1 MPQTAVRSTA
11 EEVRKALL
19 AMLQTKSA
27 EVDCDVPLR
36 ADFTECVNAALHS
49 LEAFL
54 RALDGEHARTL
65 PDFDTLPPETVYDL
79 LTKNPTELFYPEK
92 TGPDLTAL
100 RAKML
105 VDAAEVH
112 RNSRALIAKFSEVFP
127 EGDKERFK
135 AAVEFAKTA
144 HNAQFRDSGEPYI
157 IHPIAVACMILD
169 MGMDEDSVIAG
180 LLHDTVED
188 NDEITINEITEK
200 FGAGVA
206 GLVDGVTKLT
216 KVSLGHATR
225 EQQQAENV
233 RKMFLAMAKDM
244 RVIPIK
250 LADRLHNMRTLEYCL
265 SEKRIRKAKETL
277 EIYAPLAHRLGM
289 GQMKSELEDLAFM
302 HLYPEEYRNL
312 REQVERMQVERSA
325 YMAESM
331 KAIRE
336 KLKENGIE
344 ATLNGRPKHLYS
356 IYRKMQ
362 KQGIT
367 FQEVYDL
374 IAIRV
379 IVRTVEECYTVLG
392 LVHSM
397 WRPLPFRIKD
407 YISTPKPNGYKS
419 LHTTLMGENGVPFE
433 VQIRTLEMHKQAEF
447 GIAAHWRYKEGRDE
461 SSDLDVVMDWVRQ
474 IMDERIEDSDEFMK
488 MLKFDFF
495 SDYVFVFT
503 PRGEIIDLPTGST
516 PIDFAYR
523 IHSEVGH
530 RCIGAKVNG
539 RIVTLDY
546 PLQMG
551 DIVEIITSSN
561 LVGPSRDW
569 LNIVKTQQ
577 AKSKIRSWF
586 KKERKEE
593 NIERGRDM
601 LTIEAKR
608 QGYSLTQLLKTDTV
622 AALLKRM
629 SIASVDDL
637 CASVGYG
644 SLNVSQVLPRLIEE
658 YKKQQAD
665 EQEGMDSSALIE
677 KLTAKPPKKR
687 TSGSNGVIVD
697 GYGDMVVHIA
707 KCCTPVPGDEI
718 VGYVTRGRGVSVH
731 RADCKNLINLDQNV
745 ARSIKVE
752 WADNATGGT
761 GFAAQ
766 VQLVANERVGLVM
779 DISQI
784 FMGMNMSLA
793 RFSAKTD
800 KNMIASISL
809 EFDVHDAEQLQ
820 FIIKQLKRVRGV
832 TDVYRIKG

>member
-1 MPQTAVRSTA
+1 MPQTDIRNTA
-11 EEVRKALL
+11 EGVRKALL
-19 AMLQTKSA
+19 VMLQTEQA
-27 EVDCDVPLR
+27 EACCDAPTR
-36 ADFTECVNAALHS
+36 ADFSECAAAALKS

-54 RALDGEHARTL
+54 RALDGEHARST
-65 PDFDTLPPETVYDL
+65 PDPGSLPPEAVYDL
-79 LTKNPTELFYPEK
+79 LTKSPLELSYPDA
-92 TGPDLTAL
+92 TGQDLVEL

-105 VDAAEVH
+105 IDAVEIRRNELALMGKFAE
-112 RNSRALIAKFSEVFP
+112 AYP
-127 EGDKERFK
+127 EGNRERFA
-135 AAVEFAKTA
+135 AAVEFSKSA
-144 HNAQFRDSGEPYI
+144 HKAQFRDSGEPYI
-157 IHPIAVACMILD
+157 VHPLAVSGMIIE
-169 MGMDEDSVIAG
+169 MGMDEESAITG

-188 NDEITINEITEK
+188 NDDINLSTVTEK
-200 FGAGVA
+200 FGSGVA

-216 KVSLGHATR
+216 KVSLGQASR

-265 SEKRIRKAKETL
+265 GAKRIRKAKETL

-302 HLYPEEYRNL
+302 HLNPQEYKSL
-312 REQVERMQVERSA
+312 REQVTRMQVERSD

-331 KAIRE
+331 NAIRE
-336 KLKENGIE
+336 KLRENGIE
-344 ATLNGRPKHLYS
+344 ASLNGRPKHLYS

-362 KQGIT
+362 KQNIT

-433 VQIRTLEMHKQAEF
+433 VQIRTMEMHKQAEF
-447 GIAAHWRYKEGRDE
+447 GIAAHWRYKEGREE

-474 IMDERIEDSDEFMK
+474 IMDERVEDSDEFMR

-503 PRGEIIDLPTGST
+503 PQGEIIDLPTGAT

-546 PLQMG
+546 TLQMG
-551 DIVEIITSSN
+551 DIVEIITSSS

-601 LTIEAKR
+601 LTAEAKR
-608 QGYSLTQLLKTDTV
+608 QGYSLAQLMKPESITG
-622 AALLKRM
+622 LLKRM
-629 SIASVDDL
+629 SIASGDEL
-637 CASVGYG
+637 CAAVGYG
-644 SLNVSQVLPRLIEE
+644 SLAVNQVLPRLIEE
-658 YKKQQAD
+658 YKKQQED
-665 EQEGMDSSALIE
+665 QEPEDSSALIE
-677 KLTAKPPKKR
+677 KLTTKQHKR
-687 TSGSNGVIVD
+687 RPSSNGVIVD
-697 GYGDMVVHIA
+697 GYDDMVVHIA

-731 RADCKNLINLDQNV
+731 RSDCKNLTNMNDND

-752 WADNATGGT
+752 WAENAKGG

-766 VQLVANERVGLVM
+766 IQLVANERVGLVM

-800 KNMIASISL
+800 KNMIANITM
-809 EFDVHDAEQLQ
+809 EFDVHDADQLQ
-820 FIIKQLKRVRGV
+820 FVIKQLKRVRGV

>member
-1 MPQTAVRSTA
+1 MPQTDIRNTA
-11 EEVRKALL
+11 EGVRKSLL
-19 AMLQTKSA
+19 VMLQTEQA
-27 EVDCDVPLR
+27 EACCDAPMR
-36 ADFTECVNAALHS
+36 ADFSECAAAALKS

-54 RALDGEHARTL
+54 RALDGEHARSI
-65 PDFDTLPPETVYDL
+65 PDPDGLAPEVVYDL
-79 LTKNPTELFYPEK
+79 LTKSPAELSYPDAA
-92 TGPDLTAL
+92 GQDLVEL

-105 VDAAEVH
+105 IDAAEVR
-112 RNSRALIAKFSEVFP
+112 RNELALMGKFAEAYP
-127 EGDKERFK
+127 EGNRERFA
-135 AAVEFAKTA
+135 AAVEFSKSA
-144 HNAQFRDSGEPYI
+144 HKAQFRDSGEPYI
-157 IHPIAVACMILD
+157 IHPLAVSGMIIE
-169 MGMDEDSVIAG
+169 MGMDEESAITG

-188 NDEITINEITEK
+188 NDDINLSTVAEK
-200 FGAGVA
+200 FGPGVA

-216 KVSLGHATR
+216 KVSLGQASR

-265 SEKRIRKAKETL
+265 SAKRIRKAKETL

-302 HLYPEEYRNL
+302 HLNPQEYKSL
-312 REQVERMQVERSA
+312 REQVTRMQVERSD

-331 KAIRE
+331 DAIRE
-336 KLKENGIE
+336 KLRENGIE
-344 ATLNGRPKHLYS
+344 ASLNGRPKHLYS

-362 KQGIT
+362 KQNIT

-379 IVRTVEECYTVLG
+379 IVKTVEECYTVLG

-433 VQIRTLEMHKQAEF
+433 VQIRTMEMHKQAEF
-447 GIAAHWRYKEGRDE
+447 GIAAHWRYKEGREE

-474 IMDERIEDSDEFMK
+474 IMDERVEDSDEFMR

-503 PRGEIIDLPTGST
+503 PQGEIIDLPTGAT

-546 PLQMG
+546 TLQMG
-551 DIVEIITSSN
+551 DIVEIITSSS

-601 LTIEAKR
+601 LTAEAKR
-608 QGYSLTQLLKTDTV
+608 QGYSLAQLTKPETI
-622 AALLKRM
+622 ASLLKRM
-629 SIASVDDL
+629 SIASGDEL
-637 CASVGYG
+637 CAAVGYG
-644 SLNVSQVLPRLIEE
+644 SLAVNQVLPRLIEE
-658 YKKQQAD
+658 YKKQQED
-665 EQEGMDSSALIE
+665 QESGDSSALIE
-677 KLTAKPPKKR
+677 KLTTKQHKR
-687 TSGSNGVIVD
+687 RPSSNGVIVD
-697 GYGDMVVHIA
+697 GYDDMVVHIA
-707 KCCTPVPGDEI
+707 KCCTPVPGDKI

-731 RADCKNLINLDQNV
+731 RSDCKNLTNMNDND

-752 WADNATGGT
+752 WAENAKGG

-800 KNMIASISL
+800 KSMIANITM
-809 EFDVHDAEQLQ
+809 EFDVHDADQLQ

>member
-1 MPQTAVRSTA
+1 MPQTDIRNIA
-11 EEVRKALL
+11 EGVRKSLL
-19 AMLQTKSA
+19 VMLQSERTEA
-27 EVDCDVPLR
+27 CCDAPMR
-36 ADFTECVNAALHS
+36 TDFFECATAALKS

-54 RALDGEHARTL
+54 RALDGEHARSI
-65 PDFDTLPPETVYDL
+65 PDPDEISPAMVYEL
-79 LTKNPTELFYPEK
+79 LTKSPEELHYPDSAGQELTE
-92 TGPDLTAL
+92 L
-100 RAKML
+100 RAKIL
-105 VDAAEVH
+105 LDAVDVH
-112 RNSRALIAKFSEVFP
+112 RNELALMNRFAEAYP
-127 EGDKERFK
+127 EGDKERF
-135 AAVEFAKTA
+135 AAAIEFAKEA
-144 HNAQFRDSGEPYI
+144 HKAQFRDSGEPYI
-157 IHPIAVACMILD
+157 VHPLAVSGMIIE
-169 MGMDEDSVIAG
+169 MGMDEESAITG
-180 LLHDTVED
+180 LLHDSVED
-188 NDEITINEITEK
+188 NEAIHLSMVAEK
-200 FGAGVA
+200 FGPAIA
-206 GLVDGVTKLT
+206 ALVDGVTKLT
-216 KVSLGHATR
+216 KVSLGHVTR

-265 SEKRIRKAKETL
+265 SKKRVRKAKETL

-302 HLYPEEYRNL
+302 HINPQEFKSL
-312 REQVERMQVERSA
+312 RERVRRMQVERSA
-325 YMAESM
+325 YLNESM
-331 KAIRE
+331 NAIRE
-336 KLKENGIE
+336 KLKENGID

-356 IYRKMQ
+356 VYRKMQ
-362 KQGIT
+362 KQNIT
-367 FQEVYDL
+367 FEEVYDL

-379 IVRTVEECYTVLG
+379 IVNTVEECYTVLG

-419 LHTTLMGENGVPFE
+419 LHTTLMGENGASFE
-433 VQIRTLEMHKQAEF
+433 VQIRTTEMHKQAEF
-447 GIAAHWRYKEGRDE
+447 GIAAHWRYKEGRQE

-474 IMDERIEDSDEFMK
+474 IMEERVEDSDEFMR

-503 PRGEIIDLPTGST
+503 PKGEIIDLPTGAT

-546 PLQMG
+546 TLQMG
-551 DIVEIITSSN
+551 DIVEIITSSS

-577 AKSKIRSWF
+577 AKSKIRSFF

-601 LTIEAKR
+601 LAAEAKR
-608 QGYSLTQLLKTDTV
+608 QGYSLVQLMKPEAITG
-622 AALLKRM
+622 LLRRM
-629 SIASVDDL
+629 SIASAEEL
-637 CASVGYG
+637 YASVGYG
-644 SLNVSQVLPRLIEE
+644 SLAVNQVLPKLIEE
-658 YKKQQAD
+658 FKKQQEDQEPAD
-665 EQEGMDSSALIE
+665 SALIE
-677 KLTAKPPKKR
+677 KLTTKQQKKR
-687 TSGSNGVIVD
+687 KGSSNGVIVD
-697 GYGDMVVHIA
+697 GYEDMVVHIA

-731 RADCKNLINLDQNV
+731 RSDCKNLMNMSEND
-745 ARSIKVE
+745 ARWIKVE
-752 WADNATGGT
+752 WAENAKGG

-766 VQLVANERVGLVM
+766 IQLVAHERVGLVM

-784 FMGMNMSLA
+784 FMGMNMSIA

-800 KNMIASISL
+800 KNMTANITM
-809 EFDVHDAEQLQ
+809 EFDVHDTDQLQ
-820 FIIKQLKRVRGV
+820 FVIKQLKRVRGV

>member
-1 MPQTAVRSTA
+1 MPQTDIRTA
-11 EEVRKALL
+11 AEGVRKALL
-19 AMLQTKSA
+19 VMLQSERRTEA
-27 EVDCDVPLR
+27 TCDAPMR
-36 ADFTECVNAALHS
+36 TGYHECAAAALKS

-54 RALDGEHARTL
+54 RAMDGEHARSL
-65 PDFDTLPPETVYDL
+65 PDPDEIPTAEVYRL
-79 LTKNPTELFYPEK
+79 LTIPPKELFYPEVPPK
-92 TGPDLTAL
+92 ELPEQ

-105 VDAAEVH
+105 LDAVDVKKGEQ
-112 RNSRALIAKFSEVFP
+112 ALYAKFQEAYP
-127 EGDKERFK
+127 DGDRERFA
-135 AAVEFAKTA
+135 AAVEFAKDA
-144 HNAQFRDSGEPYI
+144 HKMQFRDSGEPYI
-157 IHPIAVACMILD
+157 VHPMAVSGMIIE
-169 MGMDEDSVIAG
+169 MGMDEESAIAG

-188 NDEITINEITEK
+188 NESITLSMVAEK
-200 FGAGVA
+200 FGADVA
-206 GLVDGVTKLT
+206 SLVDGVTKLT
-216 KVSLGHATR
+216 KVSLGQATK

-250 LADRLHNMRTLEYCL
+250 LADRLHNMRTLEYCM
-265 SEKRIRKAKETL
+265 SKKRMRKARETL

-289 GQMKSELEDLAFM
+289 GQIKSELEDLAFM
-302 HLYPEEYRNL
+302 HLYPQEYSTL
-312 REQVERMQVERSA
+312 KEQVQRMQVERSA
-325 YMAESM
+325 YLNECMN
-331 KAIRE
+331 AIRE
-336 KLKENGIE
+336 KLRENGIE

-362 KQGIT
+362 KQNIT
-367 FQEVYDL
+367 FSEVYDL

-379 IVRTVEECYTVLG
+379 IVNTVEECYTVLG

-433 VQIRTLEMHKQAEF
+433 VQIRTMEMHKQAEY
-447 GIAAHWRYKEGRDE
+447 GIAAHWRYKEGRQE

-474 IMDERIEDSDEFMK
+474 IMEERVEDSDEFMR

-503 PRGEIIDLPTGST
+503 PKGEIIDLPAGST

-546 PLQMG
+546 TLQMG
-551 DIVEIITSSN
+551 DIVEIITSSSM
-561 LVGPSRDW
+561 VGPSRDW

-577 AKSKIRSWF
+577 AKSKIRTFF

-601 LTIEAKR
+601 LNAEAKR
-608 QGYSLTQLLKTDTV
+608 QGYSLAQLMKPE
-622 AALLKRM
+622 AIAGLLKRM
-629 SIASVDDL
+629 SIASADEL
-637 CASVGYG
+637 CAAVGYG
-644 SLNVSQVLPRLIEE
+644 SLAVNQVLPKLIEE
-658 YKKQQAD
+658 FRKQNE
-665 EQEGMDSSALIE
+665 EQEQPADAALIE
-677 KLTAKPPKKR
+677 KLTTKQQKKR
-687 TSGSNGVIVD
+687 RSGSNGVIVD
-697 GYGDMVVHIA
+697 GFDDMVVHIA

-731 RADCKNLINLDQNV
+731 RSDCKNLSSMSDDD
-745 ARSIKVE
+745 ARWIKVE
-752 WADNATGGT
+752 WAENAKGG

-766 VQLVANERVGLVM
+766 VQLIAHERVGLVM

-800 KNMIASISL
+800 KNMIANITM
-809 EFDVHDAEQLQ
+809 EFDVHDADQLQ
-820 FIIKQLKRVRGV
+820 FVIKQLKRVRGV